1 MRGADADTDAHCE
14 ALVRENDRDRF
25 FASQFAPADRRPA
38 LMALYAFSFEV
49 ARVREA
55 VSAPLA
61 GEIRLQWWRDALE
74 GRAHGDVAANPVC
87 AALLDTAERYRL
99 PREALV
105 ALVDARVF
113 DLYDDPMPTLNDLEG
128 YCGETS
134 SVLVRLASLVLADGA
149 DPGFAAA
156 AGQAGVAYAL
166 AGLLRAFAWHAARG
180 QVFLPEDVMARHGVT
195 RAEITLGQGGPGLL
209 AALAELRDLARRRH
223 AEAFATP
230 LPAAIAP
237 AFLPA
242 ALVPAYLEPVG
253 RRGYDPFRTPVE
265 LAPWRRPW
273 LMWRASRRVARG

>member
-1 MRGADADTDAHCE
+1 MDEGAYAHCE
-14 ALVRENDRDRF
+14 ALVREHDRDRF
-25 FASQFAPADRRPA
+25 FASLFAPADKRRH
-38 LMALYAFSFEV
+38 LFALYAFSHEV
-49 ARVREA
+49 ARVRDA

-74 GRAHGDVAANPVC
+74 GTSHGDVAGNPVA
-87 AALLDTAERYRL
+87 AALLDTVERFQL

-113 DLYDDPMPTLNDLEG
+113 DLYDDPMPTVNDLEG

-149 DPGFAAA
+149 DPGFAAQ

-166 AGLLRAFAWHAARG
+166 TGLLRAFPFHAARG
-180 QVFLPEDVMARHGVT
+180 QVFLPEDLMTRHGIHRGTVT
-195 RAEITLGQGGPGLL
+195 AGQAGPGVD
-209 AALAELRDLARRRH
+209 AALAELRALARRRH
-223 AEAFATP
+223 AEGFATP

-242 ALVPAYLEPVG
+242 VLVPPYLDLMD
-253 RRGYDPFRTPVE
+253 RRGYEPFRTAVE
-265 LAPWRRPW
+265 IAPWRRQW
-273 LMWRASRRVARG
+273 VLWRGARRIAR

>member
-1 MRGADADTDAHCE
+1 MTDGFAHCE
-14 ALVRENDRDRF
+14 ALVREHDRDRF
-25 FASQFAPADRRPA
+25 LATQFAPADKRPH
-38 LMALYAFSFEV
+38 LYALYAFSFEV

-61 GEIRLQWWRDALE
+61 GEIRLQWWRDALT
-74 GRAHGDVAANPVC
+74 GPGHGDVSANPVA
-87 AALLDTAERYRL
+87 AALIATADRFRL

-113 DLYDDPMPTLNDLEG
+113 DLYDDVLPTLNDLEG

-149 DPGFAAA
+149 DPGFAAQ

-166 AGLLRAFAWHAARG
+166 AGLLRAFPWHAARG
-180 QVFLPEDVMARHGVT
+180 QVFLPADLMERHGIHRGT
-195 RAEITLGQGGPGLL
+195 ITAGQGGPGVD
-209 AALAELRDLARRRH
+209 ATLAELRTLARTRH
-223 AEAFATP
+223 GEAFATP

-242 ALVPAYLEPVG
+242 ALVPAYLAAMQ
-253 RRGYDPFRTPVE
+253 RRGYEPFRTVVDLP
-265 LAPWRRPW
+265 AWRRPW
-273 LMWRASRRVARG
+273 ELWRASRRVAR